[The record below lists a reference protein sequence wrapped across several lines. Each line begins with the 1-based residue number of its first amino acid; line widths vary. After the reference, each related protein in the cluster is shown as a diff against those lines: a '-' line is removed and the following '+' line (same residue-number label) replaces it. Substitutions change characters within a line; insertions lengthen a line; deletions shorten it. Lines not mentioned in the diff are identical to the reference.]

1 MSAQGFKAWKEAME
15 AHNAK
20 RHLKA
25 IDEAAQALFNQAAKP
40 NCILI
45 PPDRVAEAIQAGFQV
60 QLMDKD
66 DVPLPTLDG
75 KGKVWIGF
83 EV

>member
-1 MSAQGFKAWKEAME
+1 ME

-20 RHLKA
+20 QRLKEIDAAVQFLKDNA
-25 IDEAAQALFNQAAKP
+25 ITP
-40 NCILI
+40 NCIII
-45 PPDRVAEAIQAGFQV
+45 PPDRIEEARAKGFEV
-60 QLMDKD
+60 HLMDKD

-83 EV
+83 EP